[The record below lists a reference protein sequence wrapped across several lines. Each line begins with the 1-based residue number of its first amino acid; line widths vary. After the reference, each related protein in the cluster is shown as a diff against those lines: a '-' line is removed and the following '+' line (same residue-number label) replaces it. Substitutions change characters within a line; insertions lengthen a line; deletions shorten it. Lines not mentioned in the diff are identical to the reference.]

1 MFYAKQGVIT
11 EEMAYVAAREKM
23 DAEFVRSEVRLYVF
37 SVFEVLQHSA
47 QRSGMHRRMGT
58 LICASVAHI
67 QAAVPGAQFFVVFFW
82 GGACS
87 VAAWGEYRRRF
98 CQERGEDV
106 YVEVFLGALTAQ
118 ANALPFVG
126 VLTSGLNPNPILAL
140 AVVQECFKLGCM
152 TQCCLSQG
160 SAVRHSQSRIPQG
173 IHLLCWSI
181 CLYLFVCMF
190 ARLRVGCMS
199 LCMWGNRHGLHSP
212 PSCSTF
218 TISAPNG
225 TPCSA

>member
-23 DAEFVRSEVRLYVF
+23 DAEFVRSEVRLYVC

-67 QAAVPGAQFFVVFFW
+67 QAAAPGAQFFVGF
-82 GGACS
+82 GGGGMFCGS
-87 VAAWGEYRRRF
+87 KGGYRRRF

-106 YVEVFLGALTAQ
+106 YIEVFLGALTAQ

-126 VLTSGLNPNPILAL
+126 VLTRPEP
-140 AVVQECFKLGCM
+140 KP
-152 TQCCLSQG
+152 
-160 SAVRHSQSRIPQG
+160 H
-173 IHLLCWSI
+173 
-181 CLYLFVCMF
+181 
-190 ARLRVGCMS
+190 
-199 LCMWGNRHGLHSP
+199 
-212 PSCSTF
+212 SCSSSCAQQGLSF
-218 TISAPNG
+218 G
-225 TPCSA
+225 VQLLVVV